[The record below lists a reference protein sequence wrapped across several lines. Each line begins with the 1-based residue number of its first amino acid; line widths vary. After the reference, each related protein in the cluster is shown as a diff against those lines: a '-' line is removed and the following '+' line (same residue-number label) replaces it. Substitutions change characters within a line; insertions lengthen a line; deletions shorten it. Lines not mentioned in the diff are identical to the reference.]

1 MVHKVVHFLAVLV
14 CLALV
19 VPALNCA
26 PQSSLELQLEKA
38 PRLNEPVT
46 LNCVRQTTSFVKL
59 GQEKIASDNISQG
72 ESNLVPPRHEKI
84 TLEFERVDPKTR
96 LLIKVPAQEVLVG
109 GNLNWEG
116 TITGQPMDFS
126 ATIKFPYEGNW
137 GIYARSMERPQDKDD
152 IFLNI
157 AEDSSSFGWVTDYAP
172 PVVPYPETPSEQE
185 PITVEFDIIKPPRLN
200 EPFQII
206 WGISTIRDIAEASA
220 QVDFIIMNGTQQVS
234 VNKEKLLVNGDVSW
248 KGSLKKDNPLEFSA
262 TANLPEEGDW
272 VIRAWCSSNTEANL
286 LPITAGTGLSIHVEK
301 DKSRWGW
308 TKSHESQPQGPLPP
322 PLPAPQVR

>member
-1 MVHKVVHFLAVLV
+1 MKIYHKIGKLLVALV
-14 CLALV
+14 CLAMIM
-19 VPALNCA
+19 PALNCT
-26 PQSSLELQLEKA
+26 PQKSLELKLEKA
-38 PRLNEPVT
+38 PLLNEPVT
-46 LNCVRQTTSFVKL
+46 LTCIRQT
-59 GQEKIASDNISQG
+59 SD
-72 ESNLVPPRHEKI
+72 LVPTEQEQKVNDNTLQGNGGFAPPKHEKI

-96 LLIKVPAQEVLVG
+96 LLIKVPAQEVLVS

-116 TITGQPMDFS
+116 NITGQPMDFS
-126 ATIKFPYEGNW
+126 ATLKFPYEGNW
-137 GIYARSMERPQDKDD
+137 GIYARSTERPQDKDD

-157 AEDSSSFGWVTDYAP
+157 AKDSSSFGWITDYAP
-172 PVVPYPETPSEQE
+172 PVVPYPETPNEQE

-206 WGISTIRDIAEASA
+206 WGISTIRDIDEASA

-248 KGSLKKDNPLEFSA
+248 KGSLKKDNPLKFSA

-308 TKSHESQPQGPLPP
+308 TKSHENPYKGPP
-322 PLPAPQVR
+322 PPPTSLPQ